1 MNSSEKERE
10 EKLIK
15 TIIPKISDY
24 FKENTF
30 LEKENLQEFLE
41 YLGIT
46 AWNKENDEEKKEEI
60 WNSLSKDS
68 QEQKLQKIIVIK
80 NITDYIHN
88 HGNEL
93 IPPERTLESSVEKFL
108 LSPIQAIYTNENI
121 NEDDE
126 TIFEFLKFLSLIQF
140 SNNNTI
146 PFFEL
151 EKYLKENQFIN
162 LNIEKIMEI
171 INNFGKQNLK
181 ELKKDLYFNLIEQL
195 GNKFKNKFSDFAK
208 KLKTFEED
216 ELNEPKLKNF
226 ENIIDFS
233 NILLKI
239 NDSLISVKEKLIQSI
254 SNNDKLKSEFYK
266 KYFNVFISDIQ
277 VYVYEIERIYYE
289 QNQKFDYF
297 INKINTKINLLNEEK
312 LVLENKLNNQKEETE
327 KKCDKKIKKITEKY
341 EKLQEESEKLKKEIE
356 NLQNDIRQKDDNL
369 LIVNNKNSL
378 LENNKNEMD
387 IKYHLLEKEKE
398 NLNKNYTDLLNQFN
412 EKIFKEKTELEKEN
426 EFKENFKSLNISEE
440 QKNLINMKQEELIS
454 YIIERDKYSK
464 TLEESNKKLKEEI
477 ENSHNIKLKL
487 EEEKN
492 SLKVTN
498 TTLNRNK
505 EDLIIKINE
514 LNSELQDFK
523 LGRKNSLLN
532 SLIKSQSDFN
542 VNVHQILIEEKLNPI
557 FIKKSYPKIENDKIQ
572 KLMKKK
578 TKKTNFDFLCLRL
591 DERVIQNLEDDYY
604 NPKSNTVFTELIKYI
619 DEYEN
624 NLECIIFINENY
636 LYLFNKDSLEK
647 AFSIPLIYLSTVNI
661 STCNNTVTLIF
672 DSGKSIIIEI
682 FRILE
687 LVNFFKTLNSINKT
701 NISINSNV
709 INNKIVQIK
718 KKNYIN
724 SPYYGKC
731 QLSSFIKKKYSNFIQ
746 TYFDKKFLVLCD
758 LGLII
763 MDDAMGKP
771 IEIIN
776 LLFAKTNEYNDSY
789 GNYCFD
795 VIIDNITHTFS
806 ATSDSLRRK
815 WVSEIEDWIFYNFND
830 QIFEI

>member
-398 NLNKNYTDLLNQFN
+398 NLNKNYTDLLNKFN
-412 EKIFKEKTELEKEN
+412 EKIFKEKTE
-426 EFKENFKSLNISEE
+426 
-440 QKNLINMKQEELIS
+440 
-454 YIIERDKYSK
+454 
-464 TLEESNKKLKEEI
+464 
-477 ENSHNIKLKL
+477 
-487 EEEKN
+487 
-492 SLKVTN
+492 
-498 TTLNRNK
+498 
-505 EDLIIKINE
+505 
-514 LNSELQDFK
+514 
-523 LGRKNSLLN
+523 
-532 SLIKSQSDFN
+532 
-542 VNVHQILIEEKLNPI
+542 
-557 FIKKSYPKIENDKIQ
+557 
-572 KLMKKK
+572 
-578 TKKTNFDFLCLRL
+578 
-591 DERVIQNLEDDYY
+591 
-604 NPKSNTVFTELIKYI
+604 
-619 DEYEN
+619 
-624 NLECIIFINENY
+624 
-636 LYLFNKDSLEK
+636 
-647 AFSIPLIYLSTVNI
+647 
-661 STCNNTVTLIF
+661 
-672 DSGKSIIIEI
+672 
-682 FRILE
+682 
-687 LVNFFKTLNSINKT
+687 
-701 NISINSNV
+701 
-709 INNKIVQIK
+709 
-718 KKNYIN
+718 
-724 SPYYGKC
+724 
-731 QLSSFIKKKYSNFIQ
+731 
-746 TYFDKKFLVLCD
+746 
-758 LGLII
+758 
-763 MDDAMGKP
+763 
-771 IEIIN
+771 
-776 LLFAKTNEYNDSY
+776 
-789 GNYCFD
+789 
-795 VIIDNITHTFS
+795 
-806 ATSDSLRRK
+806 
-815 WVSEIEDWIFYNFND
+815 
-830 QIFEI
+830 

>member
-46 AWNKENDEEKKEEI
+46 AWNKENDEEKNEEI

-126 TIFEFLKFLSLIQF
+126 TIFEFLKYLSLIQF

-151 EKYLKENQFIN
+151 EKYLKENKFIN

-171 INNFGKQNLK
+171 INNFSKQNLK
-181 ELKKDLYFNLIEQL
+181 ELKKDLYFKLIEQL

-208 KLKTFEED
+208 KLKTFEEY

-239 NDSLISVKEKLIQSI
+239 NDSLISIKEKLIESI

-398 NLNKNYTDLLNQFN
+398 NLNK
-412 EKIFKEKTELEKEN
+412 
-426 EFKENFKSLNISEE
+426 
-440 QKNLINMKQEELIS
+440 
-454 YIIERDKYSK
+454 R
-464 TLEESNKKLKEEI
+464 
-477 ENSHNIKLKL
+477 
-487 EEEKN
+487 EEK
-492 SLKVTN
+492 LLEAKA
-498 TTLNRNK
+498 
-505 EDLIIKINE
+505 
-514 LNSELQDFK
+514 
-523 LGRKNSLLN
+523 LLN
-532 SLIKSQSDFN
+532 SKEYELKRQKEIEANKNSIFSTPKEESKPTLTKAETKTTVTSTSSSKPEYYKAFGVPIVVWSIFVFVFALFFFALTMLLKSTNSSNEKAAFCSIVVAVAN
-542 VNVHQILIEEKLNPI
+542 IFCFFSAKNALKCPEKRVNG
-557 FIKKSYPKIENDKIQ
+557 SYPAMVFII
-572 KLMKKK
+572 LAFPFSMYSA
-578 TKKTNFDFLCLRL
+578 F
-591 DERVIQNLEDDYY
+591 QN
-604 NPKSNTVFTELIKYI
+604 
-619 DEYEN
+619 
-624 NLECIIFINENY
+624 
-636 LYLFNKDSLEK
+636 
-647 AFSIPLIYLSTVNI
+647 
-661 STCNNTVTLIF
+661 
-672 DSGKSIIIEI
+672 
-682 FRILE
+682 
-687 LVNFFKTLNSINKT
+687 
-701 NISINSNV
+701 
-709 INNKIVQIK
+709 
-718 KKNYIN
+718 
-724 SPYYGKC
+724 
-731 QLSSFIKKKYSNFIQ
+731 
-746 TYFDKKFLVLCD
+746 
-758 LGLII
+758 II
-763 MDDAMGKP
+763 MC
-771 IEIIN
+771 
-776 LLFAKTNEYNDSY
+776 LFKGA
-789 GNYCFD
+789 
-795 VIIDNITHTFS
+795 
-806 ATSDSLRRK
+806 
-815 WVSEIEDWIFYNFND
+815 
-830 QIFEI
+830 